1 MTKNRALQTWVGEV
15 EALCR
20 PDRVHWCDGSQ
31 AEYDAMLRTL
41 VASGTARPLDPGKRP
56 NSFLVLSDPAD
67 VARVEDRT
75 FICSNQREDA
85 GPNNN
90 WRAPEEMKKS
100 LRELFAGCMRGR
112 TLYVVPFSMGP
123 IGSRIAQIGVQ
134 TPWGSEYGRQKS
146 GSQSE

>member
-1 MTKNRALQTWVGEV
+1 MTKNRALQTWVEEV

-41 VASGTARPLDPGKRP
+41 VASGTARPLDPAKRP

-75 FICSNQREDA
+75 FICSRDPGDA
-85 GPNNN
+85 GVTNN
-90 WRAPEEMKKS
+90 WEDPHEMKRV
-100 LRELFAGCMRGR
+100 LTGLFRGGGHARAAGATVPLPLAGAREAVLAEARR
-112 TLYVVPFSMGP
+112 LAAAVV
-123 IGSRIAQIGVQ
+123 R
-134 TPWGSEYGRQKS
+134 
-146 GSQSE
+146 